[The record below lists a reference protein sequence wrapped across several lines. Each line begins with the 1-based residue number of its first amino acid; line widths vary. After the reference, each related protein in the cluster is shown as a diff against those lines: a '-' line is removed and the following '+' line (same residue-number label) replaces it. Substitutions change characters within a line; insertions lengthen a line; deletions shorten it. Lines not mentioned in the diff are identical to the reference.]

1 MEFKTTKKV
10 NPNLD
15 KYHKH
20 DLDLAYSFT
29 KQMLKEFGQFLKAAV
44 LFGSS
49 ARKQDSK
56 DIDILIVVDDTT
68 IVIDAEVTEAYRL
81 ITERIVSSVSPRIH
95 VTTIK
100 FSSFWQYMRS
110 GDPIAVNILRDGI
123 ALVDT
128 GFFTPM
134 QVLLFQGRIRPSVE
148 AIWGYYEMAP
158 KSLLSSRW
166 HILQG
171 MLDLYWAVIDSA
183 HSALMKVGEIPP
195 TPAHVSDMLNE
206 KLVKN
211 GKLEKRYAVTMEK
224 FYKISKSIVHREIRN
239 VHGKDF
245 EKYYEEAKQFVDRMK
260 RLIHEK

>member
-110 GDPIAVNILRDGI
+110 GDPMPSI
-123 ALVDT
+123 
-128 GFFTPM
+128 FF
-134 QVLLFQGRIRPSVE
+134 
-148 AIWGYYEMAP
+148 ANA
-158 KSLLSSRW
+158 
-166 HILQG
+166 
-171 MLDLYWAVIDSA
+171 
-183 HSALMKVGEIPP
+183 
-195 TPAHVSDMLNE
+195 
-206 KLVKN
+206 
-211 GKLEKRYAVTMEK
+211 
-224 FYKISKSIVHREIRN
+224 
-239 VHGKDF
+239 
-245 EKYYEEAKQFVDRMK
+245 
-260 RLIHEK
+260 